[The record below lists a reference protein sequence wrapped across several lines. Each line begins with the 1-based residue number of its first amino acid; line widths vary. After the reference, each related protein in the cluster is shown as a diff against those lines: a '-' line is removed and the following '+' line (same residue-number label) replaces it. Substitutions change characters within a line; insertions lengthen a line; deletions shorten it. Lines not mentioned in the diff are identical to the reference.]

1 MDHYL
6 LYDRKVIL
14 VTFSSVLIKI
24 TIQPTS
30 ILHYINIQESVS
42 LKLSNNIGRLTSKII
57 EILPSGSRCDKY
69 RPFWIIVVF
78 LSISISYYRGKCSS
92 HIVVKWIRPLI
103 IMIVGL

>member
-30 ILHYINIQESVS
+30 IFNYINIQESVS

-69 RPFWIIVVF
+69 RPFWIIVF

-92 HIVVKWIRPLI
+92 HIVVKWICPLI